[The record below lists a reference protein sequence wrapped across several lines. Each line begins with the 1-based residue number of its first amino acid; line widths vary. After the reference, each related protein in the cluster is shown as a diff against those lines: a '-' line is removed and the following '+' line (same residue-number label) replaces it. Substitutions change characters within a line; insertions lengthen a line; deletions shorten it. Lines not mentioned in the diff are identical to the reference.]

1 MVASIGLVTTKFAH
15 LLGTRTH
22 SRSAALSVE
31 QSTPPDDRRERAA
44 DGVSGTRSTHKL
56 VERMEAMEAK
66 LMERF
71 EAMEA
76 NSRRRARRS
85 TSNSRPQEMAAM
97 GEDEREETI
106 V

>member
-1 MVASIGLVTTKFAH
+1 MEGVDLDSVVAVPQASL
-15 LLGTRTH
+15 
-22 SRSAALSVE
+22 E
-31 QSTPPDDRRERAA
+31 ED
-44 DGVSGTRSTHKL
+44 STHKL

-85 TSNSRPQEMAAM
+85 TSNSRPQEMTAM